1 MMLARVIGEVWATRK
16 SPRMEGRKLLLVAA
30 LRKGQD
36 AAMEPTGQVV
46 VAIDTIG
53 ARIGHTVAVAW
64 GSGARAVLAPPD
76 NRSVLAD
83 AAVARIVDAV
93 TLGNDDQ
100 PEYLE

>member
-1 MMLARVIGEVWATRK
+1 
-16 SPRMEGRKLLLVAA
+16 
-30 LRKGQD
+30 
-36 AAMEPTGQVV
+36 
-46 VAIDTIG
+46 
-53 ARIGHTVAVAW
+53 VAVAW